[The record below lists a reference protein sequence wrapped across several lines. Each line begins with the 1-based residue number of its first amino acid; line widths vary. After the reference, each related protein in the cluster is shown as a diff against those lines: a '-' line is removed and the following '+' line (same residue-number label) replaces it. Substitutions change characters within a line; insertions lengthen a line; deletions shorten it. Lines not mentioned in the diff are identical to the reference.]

1 MQRTHLEEQV
11 LGLHDIMKYPLSSS
25 FTTAG
30 TDGSTGEDGR
40 PKDDIQT
47 TSGEESEEKRDKANG

>member
-1 MQRTHLEEQV
+1 
-11 LGLHDIMKYPLSSS
+11 MKYPLSSS

-30 TDGSTGEDGR
+30 TDNPTGEDGR
-40 PKDDIQT
+40 PKDDVQT